1 MSELSVGQLKGL
13 TVNNNTITV
22 PSGHKLYAPGSVV
35 QVITATSGFVNQTI
49 NSATPVALTGMS
61 ATITPKFA
69 TSKILIQAMVS
80 ASWTYVSSVHIYK
93 NGSDLIPS
101 HAAAGTNNQSGGA
114 TALWTKYY
122 SGGTD
127 STPNQVII
135 NPVLYWDSPGVTSAT
150 TYDIRAN
157 SGWSGGSNAFYF
169 NNRDNLDMLS
179 SSTLTLMEIAQ

>member
-49 NSATPVALTGMS
+49 NSSTPVALTGLS

-69 TSKILIQAMVS
+69 TSKILIQAVVT
-80 ASWTYVSSVHIYK
+80 ASWTYVASAHIYK
-93 NGSDLIPS
+93 NGTDLIPNHGS
-101 HAAAGTNNQSGGA
+101 NNQTGGA
-114 TALWTKYY
+114 TALWTHYL
-122 SGGTD
+122 GGTTD
-127 STPNQVII
+127 SATADKIFPFSII
-135 NPVLYWDSPGVTSAT
+135 YWDLPGSVSPI

-157 SGWSGGSNAFYF
+157 AGWSGGTSTFYF
-169 NNRDNLDMLS
+169 NNRASVDMLS
-179 SSTLTLMEIAQ
+179 SSYLVITEIAQ